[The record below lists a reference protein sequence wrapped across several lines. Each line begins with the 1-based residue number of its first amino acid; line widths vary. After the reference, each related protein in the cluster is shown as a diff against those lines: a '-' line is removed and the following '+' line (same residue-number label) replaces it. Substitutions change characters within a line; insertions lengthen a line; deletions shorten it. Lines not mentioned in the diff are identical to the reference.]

1 MFGNPKHCYQLP
13 HRNEFLPRTT
23 PRADIAVLPVTV
35 ITPLRSAKDIYKWF
49 FFSPLLTFHQHL
61 ANVSTALIR
70 STDIVS
76 LIRDTDAHERALFTV
91 PSSTSIS
98 TTTTAAQNDK
108 KGRASI
114 APRRNTAVYSV
125 LGGDMVEKLRRGGAG
140 GVGRGVGGIPIAGG
154 DVDVEVLLMGAERLG
169 GV

>member
-1 MFGNPKHCYQLP
+1 MNSFLAPHLEQILLSSQSLSSLPFAPPKIFT
-13 HRNEFLPRTT
+13 NG
-23 PRADIAVLPVTV
+23 
-35 ITPLRSAKDIYKWF
+35 
-49 FFSPLLTFHQHL
+49 FFSPLLTFHQHP

-125 LGGDMVEKLRRGGAG
+125 LGGDMVERLRRGGAG

>member
-1 MFGNPKHCYQLP
+1 MSSFLAPHLEQIVLSSQSLSSLPFAPPKIFTNGY
-13 HRNEFLPRTT
+13 
-23 PRADIAVLPVTV
+23 
-35 ITPLRSAKDIYKWF
+35 
-49 FFSPLLTFHQHL
+49 SPLPSPHLHPPLTH
-61 ANVSTALIR
+61 ASALLR

-91 PSSTSIS
+91 PSTTTSTS
-98 TTTTAAQNDK
+98 TAAIPGVDDK
-108 KGRASI
+108 KGRVSVT
-114 APRRNTAVYSV
+114 PRRNTAVYSV

-140 GVGRGVGGIPIAGG
+140 GVGRGVGGVPMATG